1 MATKAK
7 IPTITHLEDLV
18 EKGVLMGVCAD
29 SYDMGQDAGAK
40 AVEILK
46 GAKPSS
52 LPIDFPKKFNVI
64 LNIKT
69 AQKGQLQIPV
79 EFMKTITKKIE

>member
-1 MATKAK
+1 MATQAK
-7 IPTITHLEDLV
+7 VPTITHLEDLV

-29 SYDMGQDAGAK
+29 PYAMGQDAGVK

-52 LPIDFPKKFNVI
+52 LPIDFSKKSTVI
-64 LNIKT
+64 LNMKT
-69 AQKGQLQIPV
+69 AQKGQFQIPA
-79 EFMKTITKKIE
+79 EFMKTVTKRIE